1 MPEAPDQLDAN
12 KVLIVEDTPV
22 IRYLT
27 KEWLPEGI
35 EGIEINHSHYH
46 TIEALAEEMRKDP
59 ALSAILDGEL
69 PGGKTAVDLIRI
81 LLAQGREWVLVV
93 VSANDEI
100 VEAVNRTFLNIPAFI
115 KGGTNQG
122 YPEIMEALKR
132 EIASA
137 VQRSTC

>member
-1 MPEAPDQLDAN
+1 M
-12 KVLIVEDTPV
+12 
-22 IRYLT
+22 
-27 KEWLPEGI
+27 PEGI

-46 TIEALAEEMRKDP
+46 TIEAIAEEMRKDP

-100 VEAVNRTFLNIPAFI
+100 VEAVSRTFPNIPAFI
-115 KGGTNQG
+115 KGGNTDYAQ
-122 YPEIMEALKR
+122 IMEALKR

-137 VQRSTC
+137 VQRSTY